1 MVHLRIL
8 HILTQQTMR
17 VSDLAI
23 HENVTKASI
32 SVSVKLLVEKGWV
45 CRVEDASDHRV
56 TFLEVTEE
64 GKRILDEIQTELIST
79 IREKLGQLPD
89 SELTV
94 IASAL
99 NIMSGA
105 FSPEQREESLR
116 KYQAR
121 IK

>member
-1 MVHLRIL
+1 MLR
-8 HILTQQTMR
+8 QQSMR
-17 VSDLAI
+17 VSDLAM

-45 CRVEDASDHRV
+45 RRVEDTSDLRV

-64 GKRILDEIQTELIST
+64 GRRTLDEIQMDLIST

-89 SELTV
+89 SELTI

-105 FSPEQREESLR
+105 FSPEQRR
-116 KYQAR
+116 D
-121 IK
+121 I